1 MSSTNGPW
9 NVSSCQ
15 LHFTYAIMALC
26 RAIFIEKIQRQ
37 LGYNKY
43 SILFKAMEPS
53 FDSYK
58 LINFC
63 LLLKTLV

>member
-26 RAIFIEKIQRQ
+26 RAIFIEKMQMQ
-37 LGYNKY
+37 LVFNDNSIHFKDKVYLG
-43 SILFKAMEPS
+43 ILF
-53 FDSYK
+53 
-58 LINFC
+58 
-63 LLLKTLV
+63 